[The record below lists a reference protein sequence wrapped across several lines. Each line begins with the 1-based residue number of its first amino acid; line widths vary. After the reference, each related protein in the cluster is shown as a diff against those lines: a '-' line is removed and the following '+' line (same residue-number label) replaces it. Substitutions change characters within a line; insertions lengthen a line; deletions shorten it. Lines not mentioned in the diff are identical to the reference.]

1 MIGDVVVAQALDA
14 FLEAH
19 EALPPKPDC
28 VVGESRKRPASGR
41 PLPFSADDAA
51 YFAAAWRDFRSQ
63 QVSGLMS
70 AFVVAF
76 SRV

>member
-14 FLEAH
+14 FPEAH
-19 EALPPKPDC
+19 EALPPKRDC

-41 PLPFSADDAA
+41 PLPFSSEDA